1 MRLHCST
8 AAVITL
14 LLLELARAKLVTE
27 AELVADIRTS
37 ILSLTSQTRRQRSEN
52 NREKQHNT
60 TICYLASSRALS
72 FLNVEALQGDVKLGH
87 GRFG

>member
-8 AAVITL
+8 AAAIITL
-14 LLLELARAKLVTE
+14 LLLELARAQQLVTE

-37 ILSLTSQTRRQRSEN
+37 ILSLTSQTRRQRSET

-60 TICYLASSRALS
+60 IALTS
-72 FLNVEALQGDVKLGH
+72 ALT
-87 GRFG
+87 

>member
-14 LLLELARAKLVTE
+14 LLLELARAQELVTE

-52 NREKQHNT
+52 NRDEQHNT
-60 TICYLASSRALS
+60 TICFLS
-72 FLNVEALQGDVKLGH
+72 GPL
-87 GRFG
+87 

>member
-14 LLLELARAKLVTE
+14 LLLELARAQELVTE

-60 TICYLASSRALS
+60 TICFLSSPIY
-72 FLNVEALQGDVKLGH
+72 F
-87 GRFG
+87 

>member
-8 AAVITL
+8 AAIITL
-14 LLLELARAKLVTE
+14 LLLELARAQQLVSE

-60 TICYLASSRALS
+60 TIAICYLAYFRVFSWLIVHSHLRI
-72 FLNVEALQGDVKLGH
+72 
-87 GRFG
+87 

>member
-8 AAVITL
+8 TAGIITL
-14 LLLELARAKLVTE
+14 LLLELARAQELVTE

-37 ILSLTSQTRRQRSEN
+37 ILSLTSQTRRQRSES

-60 TICYLASSRALS
+60 TICFLS
-72 FLNVEALQGDVKLGH
+72 GPFY
-87 GRFG
+87 F

>member
-14 LLLELARAKLVTE
+14 LLLELARAQQLVTE
-27 AELVADIRTS
+27 AELVADIRSS

-52 NREKQHNT
+52 NREKQRNT
-60 TICYLASSRALS
+60 TIAICYLAYFRVFSWLIVHSHLRI
-72 FLNVEALQGDVKLGH
+72 
-87 GRFG
+87 

>member
-8 AAVITL
+8 AIITLLL
-14 LLLELARAKLVTE
+14 LLLELARAQELVTE

-37 ILSLTSQTRRQRSEN
+37 ILSLTSQTRRQRSET

-60 TICYLASSRALS
+60 TKCFLS
-72 FLNVEALQGDVKLGH
+72 GPL
-87 GRFG
+87 

>member
-14 LLLELARAKLVTE
+14 LLLELELARAQQLVSE
-27 AELVADIRTS
+27 AELVADIRSS
-37 ILSLTSQTRRQRSEN
+37 ILSLTSQTRRQRSET

-60 TICYLASSRALS
+60 TIYVIWPL
-72 FLNVEALQGDVKLGH
+72 LGPSPC
-87 GRFG
+87 

>member
-14 LLLELARAKLVTE
+14 LLLLELARAQQLMTE

-60 TICYLASSRALS
+60 TIYVIWPL
-72 FLNVEALQGDVKLGH
+72 LGPSPC
-87 GRFG
+87 